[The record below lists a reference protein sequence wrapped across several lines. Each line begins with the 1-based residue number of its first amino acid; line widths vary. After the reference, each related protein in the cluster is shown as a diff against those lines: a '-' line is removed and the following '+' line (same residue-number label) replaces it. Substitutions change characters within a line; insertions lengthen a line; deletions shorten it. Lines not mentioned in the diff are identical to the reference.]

1 MKRIIVLLVGVVTL
15 GTSCKKSL
23 DINKNP
29 NAATSATPGTVLPQA
44 LTYTASVSNIYNTY
58 GAQLVG
64 YMANAGGYGGF
75 GASVTYDFGTTDFQ
89 GLWSSS
95 YDVLEDFQYILT
107 QTDTLPDYGYFNA
120 AARIM
125 KAYNFELLV
134 DTYNDVPYTE
144 ALGGLSELTP
154 KYDDAKTIYASL
166 ANQLDSAIA
175 TIHTAMDD
183 QKNNLSSNVK
193 DLNGNTDGMFHGD
206 MTKWIQ
212 FANTIKLRLMVHA
225 YGKVNFANTNFD
237 KAGFL
242 TTDALV
248 NPGYTRDNGK
258 QNPEW
263 DTWVFKYNGDPG
275 NKAWIASKF
284 ILGFY
289 DGTKILDQGRGG
301 ASYYNFTSTA
311 SNQLGFES
319 NDVPS
324 WPTGSVWYSGV
335 SEGSDRGSTT
345 AGNSIGILKGPNMS
359 QPIMLAAESYF
370 LQAEAVLKGIITSG
384 LSDADLFADGVKASY
399 AYIYQNPDG
408 SSESGWDPEADYQL
422 YLSDNPDN
430 YLVHYDLATSP
441 DEKLEAIITQKYI
454 ALNMV
459 NSNESWNEYRRTHY
473 PAIVNGS
480 SDAHETFASLQSIS
494 TRPDKLPS
502 RILYPASESSYNPE
516 NKPGGVDKFN
526 SLIFWALP

>member
-1 MKRIIVLLVGVVTL
+1 MKKVIIVLIGVVVL
-15 GTSCKKSL
+15 GTSCKKYL

-29 NAATSATPGTVLPQA
+29 NAAISATPETVLPQA
-44 LTYTASVSNIYNTY
+44 MTYTASVSNSYNTY
-58 GAQLVG
+58 GAQMVG

-75 GASVTYDFGTTDFQ
+75 GSNVTYDFGTTDYQ
-89 GLWSSS
+89 GLWSSA
-95 YDVLEDFQYILT
+95 YDVLEDLQYILK

-120 AARIM
+120 AARIL

-144 ALGGLSELTP
+144 ALEGLGELTP
-154 KYDDAKTIYASL
+154 KYEDAKTIYVSL

-183 QKNNLSSNVK
+183 QSNNPTSNVK
-193 DLNGNTDGMFHGD
+193 DLSGNTDIMFRGN

-212 FANTIKLRLMVHA
+212 FANTIKLRLVVHA
-225 YGKVNFANTNFD
+225 GGKVNFANTTFD
-237 KAGFL
+237 EAGFL

-275 NKAWIASKF
+275 NKAWIATKF
-284 ILGFY
+284 ILGYY
-289 DGTKILDQGRGG
+289 DGTILLDQGRGY
-301 ASYYNFTSTA
+301 ASYYNFPSTA

-324 WPTGSVWYSGV
+324 WPTGSVWYS
-335 SEGSDRGSTT
+335 SASANSDRGSTT
-345 AGNSIGILKGPNMS
+345 AGGSIGILKGPNMS
-359 QPIMLAAESYF
+359 QPLMLAAESYF
-370 LQAEAVLKGIITSG
+370 LQAEAVLKGLITSE
-384 LSDADLFADGVKASY
+384 LSDADLFVNGVKASY
-399 AYIYQNPDG
+399 AYIYKNPDG
-408 SSESGWDPEADYQL
+408 SSEPGWDPEADYQL
-422 YLSDNPDN
+422 YLDDNPDS
-430 YLVHYDLATSP
+430 YLVHYDLANSM
-441 DEKLEAIITQKYI
+441 DQKLEAIITQKYV
-454 ALNMV
+454 ALNMI
-459 NSNESWNEYRRTHY
+459 NSNEAWNEYRRTHY
-473 PAIVNGS
+473 PSIVNGS
-480 SDAHETFASLQSIS
+480 SDPHETFASLQSIS
-494 TRPDKLPS
+494 TRPDELPT

-516 NKPGGVDKFN
+516 NKPTDVDKFT